1 MESAGHAQFEFDGM
15 DESLDRHVED
25 VLTGRSKVKRTLQ
38 GVWSFL
44 KTRQYIF
51 SHPYFDVC
59 SRSSQR

>member
-1 MESAGHAQFEFDGM
+1 MESAGHAQFGFDDM

-44 KTRQYIF
+44 KTR
-51 SHPYFDVC
+51 
-59 SRSSQR
+59 

>member
-1 MESAGHAQFEFDGM
+1 MESAGHTQFDDM
-15 DESLDRHVED
+15 HESLDRHVED

-44 KTRQYIF
+44 KTRQCIF
-51 SHPYFDVC
+51 SHLFFDVF